1 MQKKLIIFI
10 PSIESGGVEKNLFI
24 IANYLS
30 KKILNVS
37 VLTSD
42 IQQKQKFS
50 KKISIIHPKNKI
62 FKNTNRLIKILIC
75 SFLLILEIL
84 KDRKITIFSFQANIY
99 ATIICKMFGIR

>member
-50 KKISIIHPKNKI
+50 KKINIIHPKNKI
-62 FKNTNRLIKILIC
+62 FQNTNRFIKILIC

-84 KDRKITIFSFQANIY
+84 KDRKITIFY
-99 ATIICKMFGIR
+99 RIIDECCKKKG